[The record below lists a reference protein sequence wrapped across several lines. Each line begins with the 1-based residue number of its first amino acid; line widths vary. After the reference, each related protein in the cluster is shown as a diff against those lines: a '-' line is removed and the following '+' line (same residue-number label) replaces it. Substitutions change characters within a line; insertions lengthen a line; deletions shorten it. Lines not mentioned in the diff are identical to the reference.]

1 MAHWWLSGRSHAPTL
16 INGALVDVDVPNGL
30 YRAWEEASA
39 DREGR
44 FGTFPCVREADSN
57 PRPFALLE
65 PGSLCPLSLQSA
77 EGRTFES
84 HSGRALELRVSWI
97 MAAC

>member
-1 MAHWWLSGRSHAPTL
+1 MDGSGFITYDELLNTIRQTL
-16 INGALVDVDVPNGL
+16 FKGSRIIPERAIKALWCSLDVDL
-30 YRAWEEASA
+30 
-39 DREGR
+39 
-44 FGTFPCVREADSN
+44 VREADSN